1 MRATLGNRDTVSCT
15 SLTHGLLE
23 QNNLLLQLVLRDHY
37 SIISRL
43 PMCSARFIPS
53 RLHCD
58 GSVSFNAG
66 RLGSRSHERSALSLT
81 VADGEPPTEPVIA
94 DIILMFN
101 HRPGGVQV
109 PFQLV
114 WLLLVAFSGAFH
126 LLELP
131 LQLLDLVV
139 LTSILF
145 LLPSA

>member
-1 MRATLGNRDTVSCT
+1 MRTTLGSWDTASCM

-37 SIISRL
+37 SIVSRL
-43 PMCSARFIPS
+43 PMCGARFIPS

-58 GSVSFNAG
+58 GSVSFNAR

-81 VADGEPPTEPVIA
+81 VPDGEAPTELVIA
-94 DIILMFN
+94 DIILLFN
-101 HRPGGVQV
+101 HRPRGVQV
-109 PFQLV
+109 LFELI
-114 WLLLVAFSGAFH
+114 WFLSGAFH

-139 LTSILF
+139 LARILL